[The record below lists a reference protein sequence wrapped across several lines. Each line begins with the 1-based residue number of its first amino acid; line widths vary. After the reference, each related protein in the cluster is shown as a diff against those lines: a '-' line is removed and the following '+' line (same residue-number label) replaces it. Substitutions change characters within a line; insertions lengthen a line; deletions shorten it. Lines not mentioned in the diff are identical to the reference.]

1 VTCNV
6 CAKCGYNDNGTGD
19 FAHVCKPLPRFNKP
33 DTITLSITEY
43 EQLKKDAERYRWLR
57 GWAGGKRLDV
67 FKKSATKLQLDNAID
82 QAISEDKHNG

>member
-1 VTCNV
+1 M
-6 CAKCGYNDNGTGD
+6 A
-19 FAHVCKPLPRFNKP
+19 

-57 GWAGGKRLDV
+57 CAPTEKRKVAATYYDLIPSGIIRLNSENLD
-67 FKKSATKLQLDNAID
+67 SAID